1 MLDDKKDDDD
11 EGSVAKPDWKK
22 KKIGDD
28 ERLTLRID
36 ALEAEKY
43 QSKKNKTQTSQKKNA
58 FKMSK
63 KVRQAYDEEEDE
75 NEDIDEMA
83 IRSLHE
89 LQINQNDA
97 SNGDMSL
104 INALAPHEKQ
114 QIEQSTTL
122 EIARNEQNAGRLN
135 AIEQADK
142 LARQAGLSK
151 MSKSEHL
158 QYMQNAIYNPSR
170 IREQAL
176 EKNIKDKTGI
186 KGEIRGKTEEKT
198 AVKGIKKVKET
209 TDNRKVRPL
218 KLEDVKKLGKNNAS
232 QVQTAELI
240 LKKSGQTAKLQDLKR
255 KHGQIQEQDMSKI
268 SPQQEK
274 DNQKEQKQPEK
285 KSDRTYAEQMK
296 SLLKESLKHSNKV
309 R

>member
-1 MLDDKKDDDD
+1 MFNDKKDDDD
-11 EGSVAKPDWKK
+11 EGSAAKPEWKK
-22 KKIGDD
+22 KKIGED

-43 QSKKNKTQTSQKKNA
+43 QSKKNKVQTSQKKNA
-58 FKMSK
+58 FKISK

-75 NEDIDEMA
+75 NEEINDIA

-122 EIARNEQNAGRLN
+122 EVARNEQNAGKLN
-135 AIEQADK
+135 AIQQADK

-151 MSKSEHL
+151 MAKSEHV

-176 EKNIKDKTGI
+176 EKNIRNKTGI
-186 KGEIRGKTEEKT
+186 KGEIKGKAEEKT
-198 AVKGIKKVKET
+198 AVKGIQKVKEVS
-209 TDNRKVRPL
+209 DNRKVRPL
-218 KLEDVKKLGKNNAS
+218 ELKDVKKLGKNNAS
-232 QVQTAELI
+232 QIQTAELI
-240 LKKSGQTAKLQDLKR
+240 LKKSGQTAKLEDLR
-255 KHGQIQEQDMSKI
+255 LKHGRQTQEQDLSKI
-268 SPQQEK
+268 SPQQEES
-274 DNQKEQKQPEK
+274 KEKTKSEK
-285 KSDRTYAEQMK
+285 KNDRTYAEQMK
-296 SLLKESLKHSNKV
+296 ALLKESLRHSDKV